1 MAVATPKAP
10 RERRKNKPDLAE
22 LGSRWGVVIAWIVVV
37 AFFSIVRPGDYFS
50 WANFQSIFGS
60 QAVLLILTLGLLV
73 SLTAGEFDLSFA
85 GVMSVSLVLVGYLNV
100 LHHWPITLAVAGA
113 LTAGLI
119 IGLFHAYV
127 IVHLGVDSI
136 VVTLGTG
143 TLLAGISI
151 GINTN
156 TTAGISPAL
165 VDVALTQ
172 VLGLPLAF
180 YYGLALTALVWYVFT
195 YTPLGRY
202 LYFVG
207 ASRDVARLSGLPVQ
221 RLRAWRAHR
230 DQRHQRACWRPVC
243 GDPRRI
249 RSTNC
254 HRFPAAHLRRRVP
267 RVHDHRP
274 RPLQRLGLVRGR
286 LLPHQWDHWS
296 GNSRL
301 LRLGRERVLRRCAR
315 GRGNAVATFS
325 AASGAP
331 SGRPACPRRTGT
343 VRSAAAPGHSA
354 ATRPRRV
361 GRAQT
366 RARP

>member
-1 MAVATPKAP
+1 MG
-10 RERRKNKPDLAE
+10 L
-22 LGSRWGVVIAWIVVV
+22 VIAWIVVV
-37 AFFSIVRPGDYFS
+37 AFFWIVRPGDYFS

-165 VDVALTQ
+165 VDVARTQ

-221 RLRAWRAHR
+221 RIRAGALIATSVISALAGVLYAGTLGASDPRIATDFLLPTFAAAFLGSTTIVPGRFNAWGSFVAVYFLISGITGLEILGYSGWVENVFYGGALVVAVTLSRLSA
-230 DQRHQRACWRPVC
+230 RHQE
-243 GDPRRI
+243 RRQADQPARGEPE
-249 RSTNC
+249 RSE
-254 HRFPAAHLRRRVP
+254 V
-267 RVHDHRP
+267 
-274 RPLQRLGLVRGR
+274 LQREATAPQPGLA
-286 LLPHQWDHWS
+286 
-296 GNSRL
+296 
-301 LRLGRERVLRRCAR
+301 E
-315 GRGNAVATFS
+315 
-325 AASGAP
+325 
-331 SGRPACPRRTGT
+331 
-343 VRSAAAPGHSA
+343 
-354 ATRPRRV
+354 
-361 GRAQT
+361 
-366 RARP
+366 